1 MNNGEN
7 YIWVKIYDGKANALI
22 NRTMDEL
29 IPELVA
35 AQINIDFEFEAIK
48 SQTIIV
54 RTALIRNAKIF
65 GGKGCSKHSEADIC
79 LDGHCGNWISK
90 EDLRQKWGEAFED
103 NWNKLLKAKEETKQ
117 LIMTFKNKVIDP
129 KFHSA
134 CGGSTENSENVDDYN
149 IVYLRKVLCDY
160 CEDSPCWKNSK
171 EFTADE
177 IEEKFDVKF
186 SKPSPLSGSN
196 IDGIIEELE
205 RDEDGRVRKIKVGD
219 KILKGTEFCK
229 CLGLDSTRF
238 GWKPVVLRFET
249 RGEGHGLGLCQ
260 YGANEIAKQGKK
272 AEEILKYYYTG
283 IDIKKYEKPDKDR
296 PINNKVIV
304 IDPGHGGKENMGIV
318 GQEKLMEKDITLSI
332 SGELKKELEDLG
344 AKVTLTRDEDVYV
357 SLSARARIANQ
368 IRPDFFISIHMNSFT
383 NSSISGIE
391 IYHYRG
397 DKEGEVMSNFIIKNM
412 AEKLGGVN
420 RGVKISDFYLLKT
433 VTSSAIH
440 IEVEYLTNPEEE
452 KKFMD
457 NDYIKRIAKAISD
470 GITDYYRYQ
479 V

>member
-1 MNNGEN
+1 MNNSKN
-7 YIWVKIYDGKANALI
+7 FISIKVYDEKTNVLI

-48 SQTIIV
+48 SHTIIV
-54 RTALIRNAKIF
+54 RTTLIRKSRVF
-65 GGKGCSKHSEADIC
+65 GGKGCSKHKEADFC
-79 LDGHCGNWISK
+79 LDGHCGRWISK
-90 EDLRQKWGEAFED
+90 EDLKKKWGESFEE
-103 NWNKLLKAKEETKQ
+103 NWEKLLKAKEETKH

-134 CGGSTENSENVDDYN
+134 CGGSTENSENVDNYN

-160 CEDSPCWKNSK
+160 CENSPCWRNFK
-171 EFTADE
+171 ELTTDE
-177 IEEKFDVKF
+177 IEEKFNVKF
-186 SKPSPLSGSN
+186 NRSSPLNGAN
-196 IDGIIEELE
+196 IEGIIEEIE

-219 KILKGTEFCK
+219 KILKGTEFCQW
-229 CLGLDSTRF
+229 LGLDSTRF
-238 GWKPVVLRFET
+238 GWKPTVLRFET
-249 RGEGHGLGLCQ
+249 RGKGHGLGLCQ

-283 IDIKKYEKPDKDR
+283 IDIKKYEKPDKNK

-304 IDPGHGGKENMGIV
+304 IDPGHGGKENIGIV
-318 GQEKLMEKDITLSI
+318 GQQELMEKDITLSI
-332 SGELKKELEDLG
+332 AGELKNELENLG
-344 AKVTLTRDEDVYV
+344 AKVILTREEDVYV
-357 SLSARARIANQ
+357 SLSGRAKIANQ
-368 IRPDFFISIHMNSFT
+368 IRPNFFISIHMNSFT
-383 NSSISGIE
+383 NTSISGIE

-412 AEKLGGVN
+412 SEKLGGVN

-433 VTSSAIH
+433 VTTSAIH

-452 KKFMD
+452 KKFMN
-457 NDYIKRIAKAISD
+457 NDYIKSIAKSIAD
-470 GITDYYRYQ
+470 GITEYYRYQ